1 MSEPGPHEDQY
12 AATLEL
18 LSSLIT
24 QDHRGAGQWE
34 TVHEYMGSW
43 VQVTDCTTRE
53 AQVANTAKLQQ
64 EAEVLCCRDWDSR
77 SLFRS

>member
-24 QDHRGAGQWE
+24 QERRGAGQWE

-43 VQVTDCTTRE
+43 VQVSDCTTRGTK
-53 AQVANTAKLQQ
+53 VANTADLQQ
-64 EAEVLCCRDWDSR
+64 QAEVHRYRGSDSR